1 MSYHWL
7 LQTDCDVEVFFGCLP
22 LDMLLTVS
30 AVKLCRRRRDTTIHA
45 LIVVYDGFESSHSS
59 ETVFL
64 LVFTDCNVNIHRNC
78 VNAMQENCVG
88 SVHKKDKTNEKFRKL
103 KERIRPDRDPK
114 RRVSSNWSSM

>member
-1 MSYHWL
+1 MLISL
-7 LQTDCDVEVFFGCLP
+7 EIFFRH
-22 LDMLLTVS
+22 S
-30 AVKLCRRRRDTTIHA
+30 ASKPDSHRRTKNDLFRFD
-45 LIVVYDGFESSHSS
+45 S
-59 ETVFL
+59 
-64 LVFTDCNVNIHRNC
+64 DCNVNIHRNC